1 MHRDINPRNIMI
13 TDTVKLIDF
22 GFARKV
28 KHTLT
33 FPISGTP
40 GYMAPEIVNY
50 LKDKPYDEKAD
61 IFSLGCTL
69 YKM

>member
-1 MHRDINPRNIMI
+1 MI
-13 TDTVKLIDF
+13 SDTVKLIDF

-28 KHTLT
+28 KHTLN

-40 GYMAPEIVNY
+40 GFMAPEIVNY
-50 LKDKPYDEKAD
+50 IKEKPYDEKAD

>member
-1 MHRDINPRNIMI
+1 MI